1 MLFSTHKRLKSI
13 IQFVVWLWKIIALE
27 LCLYAIVYENLKMSD
42 SEFSSSESE
51 EKIYIDNIN
60 PTPDNLFPLELNS
73 HQYLPPLS
81 SLKLSPK
88 IKAQVRNLMKSAPA
102 QELRKILFWQI
113 YCKKLKDTTTTEVQ
127 DMLSA
132 LLSQSYASLML
143 LKIKERFEE
152 SLDIMPII
160 IGHSIH
166 YELWDIFKHSQS
178 MFDLR
183 FCLDCYKL
191 IYLNLL
197 GIRVSDI
204 FVRSATQ
211 RILGDHFMYYYSRK
225 TKTKHPDKKHV
236 LSKALEE
243 KMEEFPGGKEFAK
256 ELFHNHPSYK
266 AVAHVQKYDIETIQ
280 LEPSDQV
287 LQDKVDLHSR
297 EPPVRKSFLDS
308 TVEKTFNCVKLSPML
323 CGYIDSS
330 TVNYI

>member
-1 MLFSTHKRLKSI
+1 
-13 IQFVVWLWKIIALE
+13 
-27 LCLYAIVYENLKMSD
+27 
-42 SEFSSSESE
+42 
-51 EKIYIDNIN
+51 
-60 PTPDNLFPLELNS
+60 
-73 HQYLPPLS
+73 
-81 SLKLSPK
+81 
-88 IKAQVRNLMKSAPA
+88 
-102 QELRKILFWQI
+102 
-113 YCKKLKDTTTTEVQ
+113 
-127 DMLSA
+127 
-132 LLSQSYASLML
+132 ML

-152 SLDIMPII
+152 SLDILPII

-191 IYLNLL
+191 IYFNLL

-243 KMEEFPGGKEFAK
+243 KME
-256 ELFHNHPSYK
+256 

-280 LEPSDQV
+280 LEPSDQA

-308 TVEKTFNCVKLSPML
+308 SVEKTFNCVKLSPML